1 MPGMGV
7 TTARYFR
14 DKLAMRLKAAEGKI
28 PVPEFTP
35 LFRDQDIQ
43 HFSETVPGP
52 WLLKPRSEAS
62 ATGIK
67 KIAGNEQ
74 LWETVNGLQD
84 NRHRYLVERFAPG
97 DVYHVDSLVYQGEV
111 IFSKVSRYLDTPF
124 DVAHG
129 GGIFRSCTLE
139 LESEDDIKL
148 KELNAMVQKEF
159 GMQHSAS
166 HTEFIKSH
174 ETGEF
179 YFLETSARVGGANL
193 AEMVE
198 ASSGINLW
206 REWAHIEMAVATNE
220 PYKLPPVQRQYAGIV
235 VSLSR
240 FQHPDTT
247 SFADSEICW
256 RMNKE
261 WHVGMIVKSG
271 DAGRITELLKQY
283 TERIANE
290 FHASLEPPEASHL

>member
-1 MPGMGV
+1 
-7 TTARYFR
+7 
-14 DKLAMRLKAAEGKI
+14 
-28 PVPEFTP
+28 
-35 LFRDQDIQ
+35 
-43 HFSETVPGP
+43 
-52 WLLKPRSEAS
+52 
-62 ATGIK
+62 
-67 KIAGNEQ
+67 
-74 LWETVNGLQD
+74 
-84 NRHRYLVERFAPG
+84 
-97 DVYHVDSLVYQGEV
+97 VDSLVYQGEV

-220 PYKLPPVQRQYAGIV
+220 PISCHRYNGNMRVL
-235 VSLSR
+235 
-240 FQHPDTT
+240 
-247 SFADSEICW
+247 
-256 RMNKE
+256 
-261 WHVGMIVKSG
+261 
-271 DAGRITELLKQY
+271 
-283 TERIANE
+283 
-290 FHASLEPPEASHL
+290 